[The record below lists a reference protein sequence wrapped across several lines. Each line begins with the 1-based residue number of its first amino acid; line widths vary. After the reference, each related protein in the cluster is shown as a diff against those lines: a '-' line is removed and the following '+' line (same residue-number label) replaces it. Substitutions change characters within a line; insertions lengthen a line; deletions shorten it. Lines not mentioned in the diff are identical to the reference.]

1 MGGLVCGEGAVLVV
15 SECAV
20 LSSFEKKSE
29 ACTVRLSRLILFN
42 ICTLWMA

>member
-20 LSSFEKKSE
+20 LSSFE
-29 ACTVRLSRLILFN
+29 CCYIL
-42 ICTLWMA
+42 MAPRNLKVVQ